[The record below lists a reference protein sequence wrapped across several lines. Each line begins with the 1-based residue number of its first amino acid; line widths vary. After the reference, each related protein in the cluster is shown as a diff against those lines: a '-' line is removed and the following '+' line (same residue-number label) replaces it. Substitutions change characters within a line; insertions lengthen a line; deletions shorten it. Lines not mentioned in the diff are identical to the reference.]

1 MSFSQLRPTQLRFAR
16 LTQSATRSSWMNT
29 VVGRRYM
36 SQDVGRDFMT
46 GEAVAPP
53 DIEVW
58 SLTFK
63 FLHSN
68 FPLEAIPTHYHRN
81 NEPEGA
87 SSF

>member
-1 MSFSQLRPTQLRFAR
+1 MSFSPLRPTRLRFAR

-29 VVGRRYM
+29 VIGRRYM
-36 SQDVGRDFMT
+36 SQDVDRDFMT
-46 GEAVAPP
+46 GEAVASP

-58 SLTFK
+58 SITFK
-63 FLHSN
+63 FLHFN
-68 FPLEAIPTHYHRN
+68 FPREAIPPHYHRN